1 MVLDRIERPN
11 DIKKINPAEY
21 SKLASEIR
29 EFLIDKISVTGG
41 HLASNLGVV
50 ELTMALHLF
59 LNLPKDK
66 LIWDVGHQSYTH
78 KLLTGR
84 KERFDSLRLL
94 GGMSGFPNR
103 NECSCDAFNTG
114 HSSTSISA
122 GLGIAQ
128 ARELLGEDYKV
139 VSVIGD
145 GALTGGL
152 AYEALNNASQ
162 LKSNF
167 IIVLNDNEMSISENI
182 GGVSRMLSS
191 IRTDPSYMQLKDRVK
206 LNLMKLPG
214 GGRLVRGISSTKQG
228 IKQLV
233 IPGML
238 FEDMDLTYVG
248 PVDGHDIQR
257 MVDAFNNASRVKGAV
272 VVHVKTQKGRG
283 YAPAE
288 EQPEKYHGVNP
299 FIVKTGE
306 PREEKTGPSY
316 ADIFSGCIC
325 EMAKQDPKVC
335 AVTAAMA
342 PGVGLS
348 RFRKAFPDRF
358 FDVGIAEQHAT
369 TFSAGLASGGMKPYF
384 AVYSSFLQRAYDQ
397 IISDVCLQDMNV
409 KLCIDRS
416 GIVGND
422 GETHQGLFDLSYLLP
437 IPNMSIFAPKNAA
450 ELKAILDFSMNFEGP
465 LAIRYPRGKAWFGM
479 EEFNEPICYGRAE
492 VLYRERKTAI
502 LAVGSMV
509 RTAAEVR
516 EELKKRGMPVTLVN
530 VRFVKPFDRELLRQ
544 LSDDHDTIITMEENV
559 LAGGFGEHIA
569 AICAEEDMPF
579 RIIPIGIPN
588 TFIEHGGVKELKR
601 AFHLDAEGV
610 LSTIGKE
617 LIPDE
622 AET

>member
-11 DIKKINPAEY
+11 DIKKIDPSEYAE
-21 SKLASEIR
+21 LASEIR
-29 EFLIDKISVTGG
+29 GFLIDKVSVTGG

-59 LNLPKDK
+59 MNLPKDK

-84 KERFDSLRLL
+84 KSGFDSLRLL

-122 GLGIAQ
+122 GLGIAH
-128 ARELLGEDYKV
+128 ARELSGEDYKV

-182 GGVSRMLSS
+182 GGVSRMLSG
-191 IRTDPSYMQLKDRVK
+191 IRTDPSYTQFKDRVK
-206 LNLMKLPG
+206 FRLMKLPG
-214 GGRLVRGISSTKQG
+214 GGKLINGISSTKQS

-248 PVDGHDIQR
+248 PVDGHDIQS
-257 MVDAFNNASRVKGAV
+257 MIDAFNNASRVKGAV
-272 VVHVKTQKGRG
+272 VVHVKTRKGRG

-288 EQPEKYHGVNP
+288 EHPEKYHGVNP
-299 FIVKTGE
+299 FIVQTGE
-306 PREEKTGPSY
+306 PRDEKTGPSY
-316 ADIFSGCIC
+316 ADVFSGCIC
-325 EMAKQDPKVC
+325 EMAKHDPKVC

-342 PGVGLS
+342 PGVGLMQ
-348 RFRKAFPDRF
+348 FRRLYPDRF

-450 ELKAILDFSMNFEGP
+450 ELKSILDFSLNFEGP
-465 LAIRYPRGKAWFGM
+465 LAIRYPRGKAWRGM
-479 EEFNEPICYGRAE
+479 EEFNEPIRYGRAE
-492 VLYRERKTAI
+492 VIYRERKTVI

-509 RTAAEVR
+509 RTADEVR
-516 EELKKRGMPVTLVN
+516 TELKKLGMPVTLVN

-544 LSDDHDTIITMEENV
+544 LSEDHDTIITMEENV
-559 LAGGFGEHIA
+559 LTGGFGEHIA
-569 AICAEEDMPF
+569 AICTEEDIPF

-588 TFIEHGGVKELKR
+588 TFIEHGDVKELKR
-601 AFHLDAEGV
+601 AFHLDADGMLRTLRKEMV
-610 LSTIGKE
+610 L
-617 LIPDE
+617 DE

>member
-103 NECSCDAFNTG
+103 NECTCDAFNTG

-299 FIVKTGE
+299 FIVKTG
-306 PREEKTGPSY
+306 
-316 ADIFSGCIC
+316 
-325 EMAKQDPKVC
+325 
-335 AVTAAMA
+335 
-342 PGVGLS
+342 
-348 RFRKAFPDRF
+348 
-358 FDVGIAEQHAT
+358 
-369 TFSAGLASGGMKPYF
+369 
-384 AVYSSFLQRAYDQ
+384 
-397 IISDVCLQDMNV
+397 
-409 KLCIDRS
+409 
-416 GIVGND
+416 
-422 GETHQGLFDLSYLLP
+422 
-437 IPNMSIFAPKNAA
+437 
-450 ELKAILDFSMNFEGP
+450 
-465 LAIRYPRGKAWFGM
+465 
-479 EEFNEPICYGRAE
+479 
-492 VLYRERKTAI
+492 
-502 LAVGSMV
+502 
-509 RTAAEVR
+509 
-516 EELKKRGMPVTLVN
+516 
-530 VRFVKPFDRELLRQ
+530 
-544 LSDDHDTIITMEENV
+544 
-559 LAGGFGEHIA
+559 
-569 AICAEEDMPF
+569 
-579 RIIPIGIPN
+579 
-588 TFIEHGGVKELKR
+588 
-601 AFHLDAEGV
+601 
-610 LSTIGKE
+610 
-617 LIPDE
+617 
-622 AET
+622 